1 MPLAEYGEWVFGSG
15 GGVSVGFNDAALD
28 TFQGHGVNSM
38 VREIIQNSAD
48 ARADFSKPTHV
59 AFSIFTIPRNEADEI
74 TSLALWLERG
84 WDADPPG
91 SNDDDVAAQRHDFYR
106 AALKNLS
113 GDSIQV
119 LAVHDFNTTGLT
131 GATTFQ
137 PGHTGGP
144 WWALVRSTGRNTKAN
159 AGAGG
164 SYGHGSKA
172 PIAFSGLRSVFY
184 FTEYEE
190 DDQLVLR
197 FQGKSILESMGHP
210 QFNDQ
215 FTSNTGFFAT
225 GEADGNP
232 QPLSNEFIPDWVT
245 RDRRRFGSGFGTS
258 VFVPLPQFQSEDDF
272 WGRARTSLV
281 GNFAPALLDGQLRVE
296 FGGKETVDQ
305 NSVQEAFAAIHREGL
320 DDMTQE
326 QLESAETVL
335 RGTRQNVEWPN
346 IGRVDYFSRQGE
358 GLKARRVGIARS
370 LGMLITRRM
379 DGLGPGA
386 QYGGTEPF
394 DLFVW
399 IRGSEGNGLLRSL
412 ENPEHNA
419 FELDRIKDTDKQAT
433 AKQRFNALKAE
444 IRKLAAEKFGIHV
457 SSRLPLGD
465 LDFLLSDNSLTDN
478 SPEAET
484 GAEAPGISPLHKPVS
499 PASGGNRKKKGSKKA
514 QPAGRKPPR
523 GQKGALDGDGADVE
537 RNELIADGFRIVP
550 SGTHRRRATVH
561 INTPSSEYR
570 SLEIYRAGETVVG
583 ETPCMVKVV
592 SQPGSPAQRIPLE
605 LNGAKNRISLA
616 VEFADEQ
623 DLHGPSRLVGV
634 LR

>member
-1 MPLAEYGEWVFGSG
+1 MPLADYGEWVFGSG

-48 ARADFSKPTHV
+48 ARADSSVPTHV
-59 AFSIFTIPRNEADEI
+59 AFSIFSIPRSEAEEI
-74 TSLALWLERG
+74 TTLAPWLKQG
-84 WDADPPG
+84 WDADPPRAE
-91 SNDDDVAAQRHDFYR
+91 DDDVAAQRHDFYR
-106 AALKNLS
+106 AALEHLS
-113 GDSIQV
+113 EESIQV

-131 GATTFQ
+131 GPTAFQ
-137 PGHTGGP
+137 QGHPGGP
-144 WWALVRSTGRNTKAN
+144 WWALVRSTGRNTKAT

-190 DDQLVLR
+190 NDLTISR

-210 QFNDQ
+210 QFSDQ

-225 GEADGNP
+225 GEAEGNP
-232 QPLSNEFIPDWVT
+232 QPLTDDFIPQWVT

-258 VFVPLPQFQSEDDF
+258 VFIPLPQFHSEDDF
-272 WGRARTSLV
+272 WKRARTSLV

-296 FGGKETVDQ
+296 FGGKEPIDQ
-305 NSVQEAFAAIHREGL
+305 DSVQGAFTAIQREGL

-326 QLESAETVL
+326 QLESADTVL
-335 RGTRQNVEWPN
+335 RGTRQRLEWPGIGNVE
-346 IGRVDYFSRQGE
+346 YFFRQGE
-358 GLKARRVGIARS
+358 GLKSRRVGIARS
-370 LGMLITRRM
+370 LGMLITRRI
-379 DGLGPGA
+379 DGLGAGA

-399 IRGSEGNGLLRSL
+399 IRGAEGNGLLRSL

-419 FELDRIKDTDKQAT
+419 FELDRIKDPVKQA
-433 AKQRFNALKAE
+433 AANQRFNALKAA

-465 LDFLLSDNSLTDN
+465 LDFLLSDNSLTD
-478 SPEAET
+478 SAPDAET

-561 INTPSSEYR
+561 INTPRSEYR
-570 SLEIYRAGETVVG
+570 FLEIYRAGETVVG
-583 ETPCMVKVV
+583 DTPCMVKAV
-592 SQPGSPAQRIPLE
+592 SQPGSHSQRIPLE
-605 LNGAKNRISLA
+605 LNGAKNRISLT
-616 VEFADEQ
+616 VEFADES